1 MMVKDIFTELSKL
14 DYILLLRPMVHQ
26 DSLVD
31 PDDTRISLYNGVRE
45 QLWSI
50 GYFVMSTLSV
60 PFSKP
65 S

>member
-45 QLWSI
+45 QL
-50 GYFVMSTLSV
+50 
-60 PFSKP
+60 
-65 S
+65 

>member
-14 DYILLLRPMVHQ
+14 DDILSLRPMVHQ

-31 PDDTRISLYNGVRE
+31 PDDTHISLYNGVRE
-45 QLWSI
+45 QI
-50 GYFVMSTLSV
+50 GYLVMSTLSV